1 MGGGG
6 GGLEGKRK
14 ERKFER
20 ESEVAIVVDG
30 WSFFSLWMGILLAL
44 LFWYLVSMILS
55 HYLLSSPLYFFS
67 LRI

>member
-44 LFWYLVSMILS
+44 LFWFSVPISLS
-55 HYLLSSPLYFFS
+55 RVLFQF
-67 LRI
+67 